1 MQKGKAIPK
10 QFLSIMSAITVIA
23 VIFNF
28 KIYAAENAEIIK
40 AIVTDTQVSAYINIP
55 DVSDCTAMLGTQECE
70 VRSCMRAGD
79 MPSDTLILVDTSGSI
94 PQDIQDKTSQL
105 LEMLIDGKNENER
118 YAIAAFG
125 IDIDFLCELTSDRYE
140 LIKAVEKIKYDQKY
154 THIYSVLDT
163 SLGTFAKDVFGK
175 IVVISDGVENSK
187 DGITYD
193 EILISVS
200 SADIPVYTVGIE
212 NNNQESLKKLYAFS
226 RNSSAKSCTLSADAD
241 ISSMCGTINSFREYS
256 RINIEIPQD
265 CADGS
270 LKYLKLTGSGFE
282 CGCDVRMP
290 SIAAVQTETQP
301 VSVETSFVQT
311 ESVISAESKAPFNI
325 YIIFIAAGAIILIA
339 GAVIAVFKLKNK
351 PKKSENTA
359 ATHEQDNIST
369 VIGTV
374 TTVDTDCALKMVDI
388 NAPEH
393 SFRCAVGEGVI
404 IGRSAKQCMIVID
417 YDDHISRRHC
427 RIYRSGD
434 KFYIENLSER
444 QTVTINDNC
453 TLPVVGSAPQGGT
466 RMLIHGAATMPV
478 SDTYTK
484 EIVSGDIIKLGHTS
498 LRVEFITGK

>member
-1 MQKGKAIPK
+1 MQKWKAISK
-10 QFLSIMSAITVIA
+10 QFLSIVSAITVIA
-23 VIFNF
+23 VIFNLN
-28 KIYAAENAEIIK
+28 ISAAENAEIIK
-40 AIVTDTQVSAYINIP
+40 TIVTDTQVSAYINIP

-70 VRSCMRAGD
+70 VRSFMRAGD
-79 MPSDTLILVDTSGSI
+79 MPSDTLILVDASGSI

-118 YAIAAFG
+118 YAVVSFG
-125 IDIDFLCELTSDRYE
+125 IDIEFLCELTSDRYE

-163 SLGTFAKDVFGK
+163 SLDTLAKDVFGK
-175 IVVISDGVENSK
+175 IVIISDGVENSK

-193 EILISVS
+193 EILMSVS

-241 ISSMCGTINSFREYS
+241 ISSICGIINSFREYS

-265 CADGS
+265 NADGS
-270 LKYLKLTGSGFE
+270 LKYLKLTGNGFE

-290 SIAAVQTETQP
+290 SVAAAQTETQP
-301 VSVETSFVQT
+301 VLSETSLVQT
-311 ESVISAESKAPFNI
+311 ESVVPTESRSPFNI
-325 YIIFIAAGAIILIA
+325 YIIFIAAGAVILIA
-339 GAVIAVFKLKNK
+339 GVVMAVIKLKKK
-351 PKKSENTA
+351 PQKSENTA

-374 TTVDTDCALKMVDI
+374 TTVDTDCALKLVDI

-404 IGRSAKQCMIVID
+404 IGRSVKQCMIVID

-434 KFYIENLSER
+434 KFCIENLSEK
-444 QTVTINDNC
+444 QVVTINDNC
-453 TLPVVGSAPQGGT
+453 TLPVVGSTPQSGT
-466 RMLIHGAATMPV
+466 RLLINGTSAAPV
-478 SDTYTK
+478 YDKK

-498 LRVEFITGK
+498 LRVEFIAGK